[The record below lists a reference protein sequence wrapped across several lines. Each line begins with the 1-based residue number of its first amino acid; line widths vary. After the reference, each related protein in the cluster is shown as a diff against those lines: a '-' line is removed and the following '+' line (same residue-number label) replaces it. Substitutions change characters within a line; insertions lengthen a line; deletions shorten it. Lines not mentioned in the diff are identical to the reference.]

1 MNLSFKKRIATYFML
16 ATALIIAVVFGV
28 VYFIVRQTVYQNIDA
43 DLSFEAHKHI
53 FEIKVEGNE
62 IRFLNKDEWEE
73 SEHKE
78 VQVNPVFLQ
87 LIDRD
92 GKITDK
98 SPNLKE
104 NQLPF
109 KDQNRFGDHFNTA
122 LNSRLIRQVQIPIE
136 QNNEVKGYIVAA
148 MSLDSSLMVLANLR
162 YTLFLLFPIV
172 LLGLFFISSFLAGR
186 SIIPVVNITETANRI
201 TKNNLNE
208 RIALPAH
215 KDELHDLSSSIN
227 GLLDRL
233 EKALEREK
241 QFTSDASH
249 ELRTPLSVLRG
260 TLEVL
265 IRKERSKEEYQEK
278 IKYGLTEIDRMAN
291 IIDQLLAL
299 ARFDSNPELNRRS
312 AIELNGLINQVI
324 MQRSPQ
330 LLEKR
335 IQFDFEPTSIGNH
348 CSVNSF
354 HANLILDNLIG
365 NAIKYSSPDSIIRI
379 QLKEIQNNII
389 CQIQDE
395 GIGIKEEDLKQ
406 IFTPF
411 FRSDA
416 LNHKDIK
423 GVGLGLSIAQKAANA
438 INAEI
443 KFTSQLKKG
452 TIVTVKFKEILRKH

>member
-1 MNLSFKKRIATYFML
+1 MNLSFKKRIATHFML
-16 ATALIIAVVFGV
+16 ATAMIIAVVFGV
-28 VYFIVRQTVYQNIDA
+28 VYFIVQQTVYQNIDS

-53 FEIKVEGNE
+53 FEIQVEGNG
-62 IRFLNKDEWEE
+62 IRFLNKDEWQE

-87 LIDRD
+87 LNDSQGQIM
-92 GKITDK
+92 DK

-104 NQLPF
+104 YHLRFKNQTE
-109 KDQNRFGDHFNTA
+109 FGDHFNTS
-122 LNSRLIRQVQIPIE
+122 LNNRLIRQVQIPIKE
-136 QNNEVKGYIVAA
+136 NNIVKGYIVAA
-148 MSLDSSLMVLANLR
+148 MSLDSSVMVLANLR

-172 LLGLFFISSFLAGR
+172 LIGLFFISSFLAGR
-186 SIIPVVNITETANRI
+186 SIIPVVNITETANQI
-201 TKNNLNE
+201 TKHNLNE
-208 RIALPAH
+208 RIELPSH
-215 KDELHDLSSSIN
+215 KDELHDLSSAIN

-233 EKALEREK
+233 EHALEREK

-265 IRKERSKEEYQEK
+265 IRKERTKEEYQEK

-299 ARFDSNPELNRRS
+299 ARFDSNPELNERS

-330 LLEKR
+330 FIEKN
-335 IQFDFEPTSIGNH
+335 IKIDFKPSTIGEKN
-348 CSVNSF
+348 SVNSF
-354 HANLILDNLIG
+354 HAHLILDNLIG
-365 NAIKYSSPDSIIRI
+365 NAIKYSHPGGTIRI
-379 QLKEIQNNII
+379 QLKENEHDTI

-416 LNHKDIK
+416 LNHKEIK
-423 GVGLGLSIAQKAANA
+423 GVGLGLSLAQKAAVE
-438 INAEI
+438 INAELEI
-443 KFTSQLKKG
+443 TSQLEKG
-452 TIVTVKFKEILRKH
+452 TAVLVKFKEILRKH